1 MIKSHIEDDQDN
13 WDLILDKIAFA
24 YNTSTH
30 ESTKQTPF
38 ELQFGRKPKLPIDIL
53 LPNVNLYTREKILK
67 EVLIEENGEQIIQL
81 EDLDENIFE
90 QKLPQVAQFYLE
102 NLKTSMQA
110 SFNACQQNVNIRM
123 NKEKWSHDRNIK
135 RFAYKIGDYVLCDHT
150 KLKKGMSR
158 GISHKYYGPFIIK
171 RIDVNNVD
179 YIIQRANTKKGKLY
193 KINKNRLKFYHMCNN
208 KLKQTA
214 LVSDSL
220 IEKDNKK

>member
-13 WDLILDKIAFA
+13 WDLILDKIAFV
-24 YNTSTH
+24 YNTSIH

-38 ELQFGRKPKLPIDIL
+38 EQQFGRKPKKPIDIF

-67 EVLIEENGEQIIQL
+67 EVLIEENGEQFIQL

-90 QKLPQVAQFYLE
+90 KKLQQVTKFYLE

-110 SFNACQQNVNIRM
+110 SFNACQQNVN
-123 NKEKWSHDRNIK
+123 STH
-135 RFAYKIGDYVLCDHT
+135 
-150 KLKKGMSR
+150 
-158 GISHKYYGPFIIK
+158 
-171 RIDVNNVD
+171 NVD

-193 KINKNRLKFYHMCNN
+193 KIHKNRLKFYHMCNN